1 MLEKASFCKVNLL
14 LNVLGKRVD
23 GYHELETVLHPIDVC
38 DHLSIARGGSGIAL
52 RCSDPRLP
60 VNSQNLVF
68 RAAALFLSSA
78 GLPPS
83 EGIRIHLHKEIPVAA
98 GLGGGSGDAAV
109 TLLALNELFG
119 HPLERAKLE
128 ELAAL
133 LGSDIP
139 FFLQRKPALA
149 TGRGEKIQPVEFFP
163 ALRGAYFVLAHPGFG
178 VSTPWAYE
186 QLARFPANLNGTPGR
201 ARRVISLLQTDAAK
215 AGGEFYNSLEAP
227 VLRKY
232 PLLELFQEFF
242 RADGALATLM
252 SGSGST
258 TFAVAANLKTA
269 EHLVEKF
276 QAKFGLKFWTA
287 VVPTGAGAGVDG
299 GL

>member
-133 LGSDIP
+133 LGSETRP
-139 FFLQRKPALA
+139 GYRTRRKDPAS
-149 TGRGEKIQPVEFFP
+149 GVF
-163 ALRGAYFVLAHPGFG
+163 PGF
-178 VSTPWAYE
+178 
-186 QLARFPANLNGTPGR
+186 
-201 ARRVISLLQTDAAK
+201 ARRLFRSGPSRLWCLDA
-215 AGGEFYNSLEAP
+215 L
-227 VLRKY
+227 
-232 PLLELFQEFF
+232 
-242 RADGALATLM
+242 
-252 SGSGST
+252 
-258 TFAVAANLKTA
+258 
-269 EHLVEKF
+269 
-276 QAKFGLKFWTA
+276 
-287 VVPTGAGAGVDG
+287 GV
-299 GL
+299 